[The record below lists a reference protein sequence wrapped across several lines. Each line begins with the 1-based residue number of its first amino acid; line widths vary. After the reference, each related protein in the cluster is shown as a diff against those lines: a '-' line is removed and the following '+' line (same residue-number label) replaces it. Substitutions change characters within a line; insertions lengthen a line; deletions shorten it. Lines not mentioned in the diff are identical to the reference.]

1 MPLKT
6 SKQELMEFLELLG
19 CSEIF
24 FFDNVQSALEVL
36 ETMAF
41 FEASRYIEDRK
52 AVPKSVHWLE
62 NVLPQLNEK
71 RFRAQLRVNKA
82 TFLDLLE
89 IIKGTI
95 AQSNHQEPL
104 ELQLAVALNQLG
116 TYGNASSSENIATKF
131 GLSHGFVNNYTNRI
145 IEGLLAISDDWIRWP
160 NEDERRR
167 ISNEMFQN
175 GLPKCVGFVDGSHA
189 PFFKAP
195 MEDKE
200 TYWSR
205 KKEYSLQFQIIC
217 DPNRIIR
224 HFYTG
229 YPGSVHDAKVFAAC
243 DIAKNPNHFFSP
255 GEYII
260 GDSAYPKSET
270 VVVPYKRR
278 QGQLTQTQR
287 AFKKYISS
295 HRIAVEHTIGL
306 LKGRFQSLKQIRIQ
320 IDRNGHVKCCRWI
333 KACVVLHNIL
343 MHRDPWTEND
353 EMVVEADDEQDDE
366 NLELGNAI
374 TAEAKRT
381 ALCEIILAMK

>member
-1 MPLKT
+1 M
-6 SKQELMEFLELLG
+6 
-19 CSEIF
+19 
-24 FFDNVQSALEVL
+24 
-36 ETMAF
+36 
-41 FEASRYIEDRK
+41 
-52 AVPKSVHWLE
+52 
-62 NVLPQLNEK
+62 
-71 RFRAQLRVNKA
+71 
-82 TFLDLLE
+82 
-89 IIKGTI
+89 
-95 AQSNHQEPL
+95 
-104 ELQLAVALNQLG
+104 QLAVALNQLG

-278 QGQLTQTQR
+278 QGQFTQTQR
-287 AFKKYISS
+287 AFNKYISS
-295 HRIAVEHTIGL
+295 HQIAVEHTIGL

-320 IDRNGHVKCCRWI
+320 IDRNGHCQVLPGDKSVCCP
-333 KACVVLHNIL
+333 AQHF
-343 MHRDPWTEND
+343 
-353 EMVVEADDEQDDE
+353 
-366 NLELGNAI
+366 NAQGP
-374 TAEAKRT
+374 
-381 ALCEIILAMK
+381 MD